1 MKFSYVAAGVLV
13 LALALWM
20 ASGAF
25 SSNSSEIEQSSD
37 TAQNDATA
45 PMKVEYIDVQLSPK
59 SRDIVLQGQL
69 EPKRHLQMRAETS
82 STVKVISVG
91 KGQSVKKGDTIL
103 NLSLAGRRTDLQEAQ
118 AQLKSATSQQKA
130 AESLRQK
137 GLQSQLQLE
146 QSQAALA
153 AARAQLDRTQR
164 DIAYTRITAP
174 FTGVI
179 NNVPV
184 EVGEMIDRGA
194 IVAEIVDNSGFIV
207 SAQVAQQTLAQLEL
221 GKSIEVKL
229 ITGDVL
235 SGKLIYISSVADTAT
250 RSFTV
255 EAEVDNIDGKYAAG
269 VSASMIVPIEQVEA
283 VFLSPSAIALG
294 DSGDIGVKTI
304 DENQQVVF
312 TPIKLISTS
321 LDGAWVTGIPDGSR
335 VITLGQG
342 FVKTGQTVDPVAV
355 TAPSK
360 EAS

>member
-1 MKFSYVAAGVLV
+1 
-13 LALALWM
+13 
-20 ASGAF
+20 
-25 SSNSSEIEQSSD
+25 
-37 TAQNDATA
+37 
-45 PMKVEYIDVQLSPK
+45 MKVEYIDVQLSPK

-82 STVKVISVG
+82 STIESIPVG
-91 KGQSVKKGDTIL
+91 KGQRVNKGDTIVK
-103 NLSLAGRRTDLQEAQ
+103 LSLAGRQSDLQEAQ
-118 AQLKSATSQQKA
+118 AQLKSAASQQKA
-130 AESLRQK
+130 ANSLRQK

-153 AARAQLDRTQR
+153 AARAQLDRAQR
-164 DIAYTRITAP
+164 EIGYTKISAP
-174 FTGVI
+174 FAGVV
-179 NNVPV
+179 NDVPV
-184 EVGEMIDRGA
+184 EVGEMIDRGT
-194 IVAEIVDNSGFIV
+194 IIAEVVDNSGFTV

-235 SGKLIYISSVADTAT
+235 PGKLTYISSVADSAS

-255 EAEVDNIDGKYAAG
+255 EAVVDNVDGKYAAG
-269 VSASMIVPIEQVEA
+269 VSASMIVPVEQVEA

-294 DSGDIGVKTI
+294 DTGDIGVKTI

-312 TPIKLISTS
+312 TPVKLISTS

-342 FVKTGQTVDPVAV
+342 FVKTGQTVDPVAAA
-355 TAPSK
+355 APAK